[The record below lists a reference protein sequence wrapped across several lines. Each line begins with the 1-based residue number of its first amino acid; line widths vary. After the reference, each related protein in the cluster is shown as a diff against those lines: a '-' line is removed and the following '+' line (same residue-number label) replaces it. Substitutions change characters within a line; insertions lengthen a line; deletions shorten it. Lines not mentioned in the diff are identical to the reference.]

1 MVGIVKLPKDDH
13 VHASVLCSFV
23 SYSFGNVRKPSF
35 RGEAGIGVGGMTKYY
50 ITGWVILYSNDG
62 IYHEIVVF
70 VENSTPRCFML
81 HNCLF
86 FSNLMKNT
94 LM

>member
-1 MVGIVKLPKDDH
+1 MRSVQSTINGWRALTHSHEEPKPRRLLPVQIVVGIVKLPKDEH

-50 ITGWVILYSNDG
+50 ITG
-62 IYHEIVVF
+62 
-70 VENSTPRCFML
+70 
-81 HNCLF
+81 
-86 FSNLMKNT
+86 
-94 LM
+94 